1 MCSTWVMMNK
11 KTRRFSKMPNE
22 VRGEISPHFLE
33 RSAID
38 NKDLVTQ
45 KIKKLGDDSAQL
57 VCSGL
62 TVWTPLSVNFFLLQP
77 HSVWIIWLILIK
89 IQTSFQGE
97 PFKGNKDNSHFISY
111 SSCQL
116 SFLQPRRNDLD
127 MNQHVNNV
135 KYIGWMMEVRNKQSD
150 LERSDIVWTV
160 FKLHLQLVFIILQES
175 RRTVSSMAT
184 AFTSILSFPYG
195 DAWISVN
202 QEFLWNLDLVNW
214 FWLQG

>member
-1 MCSTWVMMNK
+1 
-11 KTRRFSKMPNE
+11 
-22 VRGEISPHFLE
+22 
-33 RSAID
+33 
-38 NKDLVTQ
+38 VTQ